1 MAKGKRATSSR
12 QSSVSSSEET
22 NTNKEGNID
31 VTQSIDRVIEGSG
44 CKKDVS
50 GDIEE
55 HPASK
60 RHSTTEDTRKNE
72 PLWVNDC
79 GIYIVQT

>member
-31 VTQSIDRVIEGSG
+31 VTQSIDIEGSS

-79 GIYIVQT
+79 GIYIVVQT